1 MKIQKFNLIFPVLC
15 ISALLITS
23 CQDNKVKEANETLPI
38 NKIEDINLSPDT
50 DISSYAKYNRVVY
63 SGDTLIVIT
72 VNPTDAD
79 NTNLNNNIKGITKQV
94 NKLGYNLDKI
104 DSTYITLD
112 KNNYLQIKLT
122 FERNK

>member
-1 MKIQKFNLIFPVLC
+1 MKKFNLIFPILC

-23 CQDNKVKEANETLPI
+23 CQDNEIKEKSNTTNI
-38 NKIEDINLSPDT
+38 NKIENINLSPDT
-50 DISSYAKYNRVVY
+50 DISAYTEYNRVVY

-72 VNPTDAD
+72 VNPADAD
-79 NTNLNNNIKGITKQV
+79 NTNLNNNISAITKQV

-112 KNNYLQIKLT
+112 KNNYLQIKLI

>member
-1 MKIQKFNLIFPVLC
+1 MKKFNLIFPILC

-23 CQDNKVKEANETLPI
+23 CQDDEIKEKSNAANI

-50 DISSYAKYNRVVY
+50 DISAYTEYNRVVY

-79 NTNLNNNIKGITKQV
+79 TTNLNNNIRAITKQV

-104 DSTYITLD
+104 DSAYITLD
-112 KNNYLQIKLT
+112 KNDYLQIKLI

>member
-1 MKIQKFNLIFPVLC
+1 MKKFNLIFPMLC

-23 CQDNKVKEANETLPI
+23 CQDNKVKETNETLPI

-50 DISSYAKYNRVVY
+50 DISAYTKYNRVVC

-72 VNPTDAD
+72 VNPVDAD
-79 NTNLNNNIKGITKQV
+79 NANLNNNIKDITKQV

-112 KNNYLQIKLT
+112 KNNYLQLKLI